1 MKIDLPQWQEFSF
14 NKVFSITRGKRLK
27 TADQVS
33 GSIAYISSTKVNNG
47 IDNYVKP
54 PERHP
59 IFNNAITLNNS
70 GSIGYCFY
78 HSYDF
83 IASDHCTILDIKDD
97 NVKLDVILFL
107 FLKPVIETMKQK
119 YGFAREMSNNRLNKE
134 KILLPVQG
142 NLPDWEYM
150 RNYIKNKAKD
160 VIYNKIVQYPRN
172 SMSLDSIKWQE
183 FKVSDLFILEKGERL
198 KAADRIVGNTPL
210 ITASSYNNGIT
221 SYIDKNIFNNRKGLF
236 INKITIDMFG
246 NTFYHKYHYFSDDNI
261 HTLIFNNE
269 LNVNLNKYVCLFLMA
284 ILKKISTKYGFGRQ
298 VRLHRLNNEIIPLP
312 VNKNKQPNWQF
323 MEDYIKSLPY
333 SRSL

>member
-1 MKIDLPQWQEFSF
+1 
-14 NKVFSITRGKRLK
+14 VFSITRGKRLK

-47 IDNYVKP
+47 IDNYVMP
-54 PERHP
+54 PEKHP

-83 IASDHCTILDIKDD
+83 IASDHCTILDVKDE
-97 NVKLDVILFL
+97 NVKLDAILFL

-134 KILLPVQG
+134 KILLPVQD

-172 SMSLDSIKWQE
+172 SMSLDSIKWIE
-183 FKVSDLFILEKGERL
+183 FKVSDLFWVKGS
-198 KAADRIVGNTPL
+198 KTTPKL
-210 ITASSYNNGIT
+210 TLDKYGYGKYPYITTRATNNGINGFYDHYT
-221 SYIDKNIFNNRKGLF
+221 ERGNVL
-236 INKITIDMFG
+236 TIDSATIGHTTYQEQNFSASDHVEKLIPI
-246 NTFYHKYHYFSDDNI
+246 NSNNFNKYIALFFKTI
-261 HTLIFNNE
+261 
-269 LNVNLNKYVCLFLMA
+269 LNKEQYRYA
-284 ILKKISTKYGFGRQ
+284 YGRKFNQTRIKET
-298 VRLHRLNNEIIPLP
+298 VINIP
-312 VNKNKQPNWQF
+312 VNDSNQPDWQF
-323 MEDYIKSLPY
+323 MEYYIKSLPY
-333 SRSL
+333 SKSL